1 VAGVDDDA
9 RGQVVAAMIR
19 VPAGQ
24 DAPDASELRD
34 RLRTVLSAYKVPRR
48 IAFASDAQ
56 VPMMSSGKVDLR
68 ALKAMLKAAPRD
80 A

>member
-1 VAGVDDDA
+1 
-9 RGQVVAAMIR
+9 MIR

-24 DAPDASELRD
+24 DAPDAGELRE
-34 RLRTVLSAYKVPRR
+34 RLRARLSAYKVPRR
-48 IAFASDAQ
+48 IAYAGDGE

-68 ALKAMLKAAPRD
+68 ALKAALTETGLAD